1 MKISKGEFIEYENPV
16 NLNRMT
22 IENKSVYG
30 YTSCSAREGKNNL
43 KACFSQR
50 SCNIMG
56 NDLVWDYK
64 ILLPNAK

>member
-1 MKISKGEFIEYENPV
+1 
-16 NLNRMT
+16 MT

-50 SCNIMG
+50 ACNIVG

>member
-1 MKISKGEFIEYENPV
+1 MKISKGEFIEYENPL

-50 SCNIMG
+50 SYNIMG

>member
-1 MKISKGEFIEYENPV
+1 MKISKGEFIESENPL

-50 SCNIMG
+50 ACNIMG

>member
-1 MKISKGEFIEYENPV
+1 
-16 NLNRMT
+16 MT

-50 SCNIMG
+50 SYNVMG

>member
-1 MKISKGEFIEYENPV
+1 
-16 NLNRMT
+16 MT

-50 SCNIMG
+50 ACNIMG

-64 ILLPNAK
+64 IFNSSLKISQA

>member
-1 MKISKGEFIEYENPV
+1 MKISKREFIEYENPL

-50 SCNIMG
+50 SCNVMG